1 MTLRA
6 VLNAGDRPNAASAG
20 DARST
25 ALAFAFDADYLA
37 PFKVML
43 YSMARCGTLLDCP
56 IYVYSDDP
64 SVFDDAFVRRVA
76 DVRRLVD
83 GQDLEELADIAERHI
98 KRPERAKWN
107 RGTCLKWAVFD
118 DAPVD
123 QILFLD
129 VDMLC
134 LRPLEGLLTLH
145 PSAELVFCPQFQRS
159 AMPAEDTPGAKAAAR
174 ARLTDMLGLRGEVS
188 RRVNS
193 GVMLV
198 RKPLLSRGLRS
209 RLIAFAKGR
218 EDINEQSHLTNF
230 FRTNRDRSRFV
241 TAVASSAYNFQENY
255 LDAVDP
261 IDALALLRRIRIL
274 HYAGSQKPWRAKI
287 TKKDRISFQL
297 WRQFQSSAI
306 DTGFI
311 DVGAA
316 GEPESGP
323 V

>member
-6 VLNAGDRPNAASAG
+6 ILTDGDGPVPSARRE
-20 DARST
+20 APST
-25 ALAFAFDADYLA
+25 ALAFAFDADYLE

-64 SVFDDAFVRRVA
+64 TVVEDAFVRRAA
-76 DVRRLVD
+76 DMRRLVE
-83 GQDLEELADIAERHI
+83 GPDLEELAEIAERHI
-98 KRPERAKWN
+98 RRPERAKWN

-134 LRPLEGLLTLH
+134 LRPLEGLLSLR
-145 PSAELVFCPQFQRS
+145 PEAELVFCPQFQRS
-159 AMPAEDTPGAKAAAR
+159 AMPSEDAPGAKTAAR
-174 ARLTDMLGLRGEVS
+174 DRLSDMIGLRGEIS

-198 RKPLLSRGLRS
+198 RKPLLSRQLRN
-209 RLIAFAKGR
+209 RLIAFAKTR

-241 TAVASSAYNFQENY
+241 TAVASSGFNFQENY

-261 IDALALLRRIRIL
+261 VDALALLRRVRIL

-287 TKKDRISFQL
+287 TKKDRVSFQL
-297 WRQFQSSAI
+297 WRLFQRSAI
-306 DTGFI
+306 ESGFI
-311 DVGAA
+311 DGRGAD
-316 GEPESGP
+316 SDDR
-323 V
+323 